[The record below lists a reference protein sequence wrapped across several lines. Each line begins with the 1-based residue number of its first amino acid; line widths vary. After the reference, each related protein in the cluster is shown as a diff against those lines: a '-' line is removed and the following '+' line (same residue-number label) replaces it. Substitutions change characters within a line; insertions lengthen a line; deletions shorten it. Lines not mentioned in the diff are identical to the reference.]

1 MNFFERQEEARRS
14 TRRLVGLFLLAV
26 VLIVL
31 SVYLAVGLALTWAGD
46 KFDFYSG
53 VWTLPAF
60 AAVAAVTLTVIA
72 AGTLYKIAALRGGG
86 PTVGRLLGG
95 RPIQPNTHDLNER
108 RLLNVVEEMAL
119 ASGMAVPSVFVLDA
133 EKGINA
139 FAAGFGPGDAVIG
152 VTRGCL
158 DLLSRDELQGVVA
171 HELSHALNG
180 DMRLNIRLMGLLHGI
195 LVIAMIGY
203 WILRGT
209 SGGSSN
215 SGSSKKGGGGQIAML
230 GLAFMAIGGIG
241 VFFGR
246 LIKSAVSR
254 QREFLGDASAV
265 QFTRNPSSIA
275 GALKKIGGLAAGS
288 RINNSHAEEAS
299 HLFFGNG
306 MGKAF
311 IAALDD
317 MLATHPPLVERIKR
331 VEPGFD
337 GVLPKVDG
345 EATAR
350 SVLEAAEQEAQGGF
364 VPAFA
369 PAPAPARAAITPPPP
384 PVVAAPPAGP
394 PSPAVRPPSI
404 EIHPGR
410 IAETVGT
417 LDEAHLA
424 HAVSFLGQLPPTVRD
439 AARDP
444 AGACAVV
451 FGLLLDRDPTVRRTQ
466 MDALRSG
473 LDTAVYAETVKLSPA
488 VEQCPTEGR
497 LPLVDLALPA
507 LHRLSEPQHRVFRAA
522 VESLIGADAKL
533 SLFEFTLQRV
543 LLRHLEPH
551 FHPVPPPAV
560 AYGSLRAV
568 SRQASLL
575 LSILAHAGQAQPERA
590 AQAFAAGASP
600 LGDTRAVAS
609 LLPFEQCGLADL
621 DRALADLAKAS
632 PAMKRKLIEA
642 CAATIAFDRRV
653 TIQEGEL
660 LRAISD
666 SLDCPMPPFLP
677 GQAVA

>member
-1 MNFFERQEEARRS
+1 MNFFEHQEQARRS
-14 TRRLVGLFLLAV
+14 TRRLIFLFVIAV
-26 VLIVL
+26 ILIVL
-31 SVYLAVGLALTWAGD
+31 SVYLASALILMWAD
-46 KFDFYSG
+46 RKMDLD
-53 VWTLPAF
+53 VDLWNLPAF
-60 AAVAAVTLTVIA
+60 AGIAVATLSVIVV
-72 AGTLYKIAALRGGG
+72 GSLYKIAALRGGG

-95 RPIQPNTHDLNER
+95 RPLPPNTRDLKER

-119 ASGMAVPSVFVLDA
+119 ASGTAVPSVFVLDA

-139 FAAGFGPGDAVIG
+139 FAAGFGPGDTVIG

-158 DLLSRDELQGVVA
+158 DLLSRDELQGVIA
-171 HELSHALNG
+171 HEFSHALNG
-180 DMRLNIRLMGLLHGI
+180 DMRLNLRLMGLLHGI

-203 WILRGT
+203 WILRAT
-209 SGGSSN
+209 SGGSSD
-215 SGSSKKGGGGQIAML
+215 SKKGGGGQIAVL
-230 GLAFMAIGGIG
+230 GLAFLAIGGIG

-288 RINNSHAEEAS
+288 KIANSHAEEAS

-306 MGKAF
+306 MGEA
-311 IAALDD
+311 IIPALDG
-317 MLATHPPLVERIKR
+317 MLATHPPLLERIRR
-331 VEPGFD
+331 VEPRFD
-337 GVLPKVDG
+337 GVLPKVDA
-345 EATAR
+345 ETTAG
-350 SVLEAAEQEAQGGF
+350 SVLAAAEEEAQGGF
-364 VPAFA
+364 VPGFA
-369 PAPAPARAAITPPPP
+369 P
-384 PVVAAPPAGP
+384 AAPPAP
-394 PSPAVRPPSI
+394 PPHAAVRPPSI
-404 EIHPGR
+404 EIHPSR
-410 IAETVGT
+410 VADTVGT
-417 LDEAHLA
+417 LDDAHLA
-424 HAVSFLGQLPPTVRD
+424 HAASFLARLPPAVRE
-439 AARDP
+439 AVREP

-451 FGLLLDRDPTVRRTQ
+451 FGLLLDRDPGVRRKQ

-473 LDTAVYAETVKLSPA
+473 VDPAVYAETVKLGPA

-507 LHRLSEPQHRVFRAA
+507 LRRLSGPQHKVFRAT

-543 LLRHLEPH
+543 LLRHLQPH
-551 FHPVPPPAV
+551 FEPVPPPPV
-560 AYGSLRAV
+560 AYGTLRAV
-568 SRQASLL
+568 SRQTSLL
-575 LSILAHAGQAQPERA
+575 LSILSHAGQAQPERA
-590 AQAFAAGASP
+590 AQAFAAGAGQ

-621 DRALADLAKAS
+621 DRALAELVKAS
-632 PAMKRKLIEA
+632 PAMKRRLIEA

-660 LRAISD
+660 LRAVSD

-677 GQAVA
+677 GEAVA